1 MRTLPV
7 SQPARAVWIE
17 IHVSGMFLMESES
30 QPARAVWIEISF
42 IWYALIAGGC
52 HSLRGLCGLKLPHL
66 ENVQRFSVSQ
76 PARAVW
82 IEIATILYKHILT

>member
-30 QPARAVWIEISF
+30 QPARAVWIEI
-42 IWYALIAGGC
+42 
-52 HSLRGLCGLKLPHL
+52 
-66 ENVQRFSVSQ
+66 
-76 PARAVW
+76 
-82 IEIATILYKHILT
+82 ATILYKHILT